1 MVRLGYF
8 LLILALGVWLGAMTF
23 FSFAAA
29 PIAFSVLER
38 EAAGRLVS
46 AVFPIYY
53 AVGGGL
59 GVVGLVVSLVMA
71 LGARRGR
78 PLLLGIAALLLLA
91 VALTVYAGVVLL
103 PETQEARAQVR
114 AAPAD
119 AGASLEFTRLHQR
132 AVVLNLV
139 VMLAVLAALGLAV
152 LALPAWRGS

>member
-1 MVRLGYF
+1 MVRLGHF
-8 LLILALGVWLGAMTF
+8 LVILALGVWLGAMTF

-53 AVGGGL
+53 TVGGAAGGLAL
-59 GVVGLVVSLVMA
+59 GVSLLMA
-71 LGARRGR
+71 LGARRSR
-78 PLLLGIAALLLLA
+78 PLLLGIAVLLLLA
-91 VALTVYAGVVLL
+91 VALTVYAGTVLL

-119 AGASLEFTRLHQR
+119 AGASLEFSRLHQR
-132 AVVLNLV
+132 AVVLNLM

>member
-1 MVRLGYF
+1 MVRLGHF
-8 LLILALGVWLGAMTF
+8 LVILALGLWLGAMAF

-29 PIAFSVLER
+29 PVAFSVLER

-53 AVGGGL
+53 AVGGAAGGL
-59 GVVGLVVSLVMA
+59 A
-71 LGARRGR
+71 LGASLLMALAGRRSR

-91 VALTVYAGVVLL
+91 VALTVYAGTVLL
-103 PETQEARAQVR
+103 PQTQEARAQLR

-132 AVVLNLV
+132 AVGLNLA
-139 VMLAVLAALGLAV
+139 VMLAVLAALVLAV
-152 LALPAWRGS
+152 VALPAWRGP